1 MSESVWA
8 AVCALNICWW
18 VQNGPVSDGVYN
30 LGRNISSERNP
41 ALGRQVDCMTSS
53 LLSLR
58 APSSANRVVKLLLRR
73 VVGRDSKNIVF
84 GVDNIVSSSC

>member
-1 MSESVWA
+1 MS
-8 AVCALNICWW
+8 
-18 VQNGPVSDGVYN
+18 GGVYN

-58 APSSANRVVKLLLRR
+58 APSSANRVVELLGR
-73 VVGRDSKNIVF
+73 VVGSDGKNVILELAT
-84 GVDNIVSSSC
+84 